1 MQFFFHSLGEH
12 GGILLQRECVSR
24 GISGPNQCWISGEGQ
39 AVLQETAVSHASPVS
54 QTSALK
60 LRNCLST
67 PSYLSAKRSLYFL
80 MRWRWEFWEILTSY
94 GCSVESLPCEGLG
107 VAFELK

>member
-60 LRNCLST
+60 LRNFLPKCKAVIVFPDEVEMGILGDFNKLWLLS
-67 PSYLSAKRSLYFL
+67 
-80 MRWRWEFWEILTSY
+80 
-94 GCSVESLPCEGLG
+94 
-107 VAFELK
+107 